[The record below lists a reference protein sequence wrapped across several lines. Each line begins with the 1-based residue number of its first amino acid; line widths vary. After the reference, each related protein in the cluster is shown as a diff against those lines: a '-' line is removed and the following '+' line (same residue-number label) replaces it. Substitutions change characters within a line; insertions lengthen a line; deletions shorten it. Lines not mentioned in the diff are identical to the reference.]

1 MPRSNLSS
9 LVLLIAL
16 SGAAPAFAWGPA
28 GHEAVAQVAA
38 QRLTPFVQKQI
49 DTLLGGQPMW
59 QVSTW
64 ADEVR
69 NSTHPHTNTWH
80 FTNIPITSTGFTR
93 ARDCRQGNC
102 VVAAI
107 ERLQAVLRDRS
118 RPRTERQE
126 ALKFLIHFIGDIHQ
140 PLHAGD
146 SGDRGGGDRTIAPI
160 GGATNLHFAWDGGI
174 IRSQNGSAASLTAA
188 ALAWLRTQT
197 EPTLTAGSA
206 AEWANESH
214 RIARD
219 VVYAQVKN
227 DNAIAGTERFE
238 ALRIIERQIALSG
251 IRLAA
256 VLNRVLGAAGT

>member
-1 MPRSNLSS
+1 MVRSSQLS
-9 LVLLIAL
+9 LALLAAL
-16 SGAAPAFAWGPA
+16 AYAAPAFAWGPA

-49 DTLLGGQPMW
+49 ATLLGGQPMW

-69 NSTHPHTNTWH
+69 TTTHPHTNTWH
-80 FTNIPITSTGFTR
+80 YTNIPITSTGFTR

-107 ERLQAVLRDRS
+107 ERLEAALRDRS

-126 ALKFLIHFIGDIHQ
+126 ALRFLIHFVGDIHQ

-160 GGATNLHFAWDGGI
+160 GGVTNLHFAWDGGI
-174 IRSQNGSAASLTAA
+174 IRSQNGSAASLASAA
-188 ALAWLRTQT
+188 MAWLRTQVDG
-197 EPTLTAGSA
+197 TLAAGSPA
-206 AEWANESH
+206 DWANESH

-238 ALRIIERQIALSG
+238 ALRIIEKRIALSG

-256 VLNRVLGAAGT
+256 VLNRALGASGT